1 MGYYTNEIEIINLD
15 YLVTHQN
22 TTKKNPM
29 KINNKLGNNAET
41 IKSTLHFFM
50 CKHFFDE
57 AFVGVSKL

>member
-22 TTKKNPM
+22 TKKNPM

-41 IKSTLHFFM
+41 IKSTLHFFY
-50 CKHFFDE
+50 
-57 AFVGVSKL
+57 V

>member
-1 MGYYTNEIEIINLD
+1 
-15 YLVTHQN
+15 
-22 TTKKNPM
+22 M

>member
-1 MGYYTNEIEIINLD
+1 
-15 YLVTHQN
+15 
-22 TTKKNPM
+22 M

-57 AFVGVSKL
+57 TFLGESVNFDIITSLH

>member
-1 MGYYTNEIEIINLD
+1 MGYDTNEIEIINLD

-22 TTKKNPM
+22 TKKNPM